1 MSIATKKFS
10 NFFYFSNSITSDMN
24 LSLSPMCLF
33 LTHAVCCE
41 VFKYGRTFFSF
52 SEKSFDIISRSTCNK
67 EISLHFCM
75 NLLSLS
81 FLY

>member
-1 MSIATKKFS
+1 MSIVTKKSS
-10 NFFYFSNSITSDMN
+10 NLFYFSNSITSDIN
-24 LSLSPMCLF
+24 LSFSPMGLF
-33 LTHAVCCE
+33 LTHAACCE
-41 VFKYGRTFFSF
+41 VFKCGRTFFSF

-67 EISLHFCM
+67 EIRM

>member
-1 MSIATKKFS
+1 MSIVTKKSS
-10 NFFYFSNSITSDMN
+10 NLFYFSNSITSDIN
-24 LSLSPMCLF
+24 LSFSPMGLF

-41 VFKYGRTFFSF
+41 VFKCGRTFFSF

-75 NLLSLS
+75 NLLPLS